1 MTVLSEDSDEAS
13 RLNHPRKKARLS
25 RHHVGSNALDYK
37 VHTSTPVY
45 LNSYMETDFY
55 PGGGVNGHSL
65 GPPNSPPS
73 VGGGDDLYSSSG
85 GPVSSHHHHHDLGPS
100 SSTGSPIATLCNLG
114 NTCFLNSVLYTLRF
128 APSFLHNLHHLVDDI
143 GVVSSHSK
151 MMKGK
156 SSSLSRLGS
165 TVSNKMWSREPTI
178 IPEAKMQCTSQLH
191 EVYEDLRRNEMPS
204 NSSSL
209 PDPVHPTKFMQSLR
223 AVNSMF
229 EGNQQHDAHEL
240 YIFLLDNLRETSKD
254 VFKFAAQFNLTAS
267 PSPLQQ
273 HQTQPAPSTT
283 SPLPPSSPHYLSLS
297 SPSSPSPSPSSS
309 STTSLLLAGGGS
321 GPISGPGGSSTSSSS
336 SSSSSTSSSS
346 TKKIQDKLKK
356 SIKRFRANNSS
367 SSTGDSK
374 KNAMTASTNS
384 LNERHFDKNGAEGG
398 AETNNGPWCLDMNN
412 ITEDFQGVSIIRTI
426 CTECETVRERKEVF
440 CDICVPIISV
450 DNISNERDE
459 VNALYRN
466 AIVTEEMLI
475 DTNKYW
481 CEACLRYNEAK
492 RCYRFETLPRL
503 LTLHLKRFS
512 SGFNSGVSKV
522 SNFMPTPFRLSC
534 FCELCLTSSASSSSS
549 TTTSNNNPSNDD
561 SSSSGGTPHSYDLY
575 AVIMHLGST
584 IASGHYVS
592 YVRARDATSDY
603 VQCPKDKR
611 VVGASGLLRGV
622 GGMLGQGGM
631 LGGGGLGA
639 GGGGFLPSVEMEKS
653 KSGILKFLRPNKS
666 NDPPPE
672 PFSKLAAAQNAALAA
687 TRVCR
692 SSLDCCGIRI
702 RDGKPALTSGRHQL
716 DHHSGAGGGGGGP
729 ADLPSTWLECDDE
742 NVRTLS
748 QAQFEEMLVK
758 RSPAQGTPYLLFYT
772 RV

>member
-25 RHHVGSNALDYK
+25 RHVVSNALDYK
-37 VHTSTPVY
+37 VVTSTPVY
-45 LNSYMETDFY
+45 LNNYMETDFY
-55 PGGGVNGHSL
+55 SGGVNGCNL
-65 GPPNSPPS
+65 RGPDSPSPCS
-73 VGGGDDLYSSSG
+73 GVDDLYSSPPPPSASSDLSP
-85 GPVSSHHHHHDLGPS
+85 PV
-100 SSTGSPIATLCNLG
+100 ATLCNLG

-128 APSFLHNLHHLVDDI
+128 APSFLHNLHHLVNDI
-143 GVVSSHSK
+143 NVVTSHTK

-156 SSSLSRLGS
+156 SSSLSRLGN
-165 TVSNKMWSREPTI
+165 TVSNKMWSREPSF

-191 EVYEDLRRNEMPS
+191 EVYEDLRRNEIPS
-204 NSSSL
+204 NSV

-254 VFKFAAQFNLTAS
+254 VFKFASQYNLTAS
-267 PSPLQQ
+267 
-273 HQTQPAPSTT
+273 
-283 SPLPPSSPHYLSLS
+283 PSSPHYLSLS
-297 SPSSPSPSPSSS
+297 SPSSPSPSSSS
-309 STTSLLLAGGGS
+309 ANSLLTTG
-321 GPISGPGGSSTSSSS
+321 
-336 SSSSSTSSSS
+336 SSSS

-356 SIKRFRANNSS
+356 SIKRFRANNSQ
-367 SSTGDSK
+367 DSK
-374 KNAMTASTNS
+374 KNLMTASTNS
-384 LNERHFDKNGAEGG
+384 LNNERHYDKNGDVLGG
-398 AETNNGPWCLDMNN
+398 ASGALADSGACFLDMNN

-440 CDICVPIISV
+440 CDICVPINA
-450 DNISNERDE
+450 DECRGMGYANERDH
-459 VNALYRN
+459 VNDLYRN

-475 DTNKYW
+475 EANKYW

-522 SNFMPTPFRLSC
+522 SNFMPTPFKLKC
-534 FCELCLTSSASSSSS
+534 FCELCLSPSSSEL
-549 TTTSNNNPSNDD
+549 
-561 SSSSGGTPHSYDLY
+561 HSYDLY

-592 YVRARDATSDY
+592 YVRARDSSCDY

-611 VVGASGLLRGV
+611 R
-622 GGMLGQGGM
+622 
-631 LGGGGLGA
+631 GGGNGGSMSGSA
-639 GGGGFLPSVEMEKS
+639 GGSLLSSEMEKS

-666 NDPPPE
+666 IEPPPE
-672 PFSKLAAAQNAALAA
+672 SFAKLSAAQNSALAA

-692 SSLDCCGIRI
+692 TSLECCGIRI
-702 RDGKPALTSGRHQL
+702 RDKTAAGRPAEE
-716 DHHSGAGGGGGGP
+716 
-729 ADLPSTWLECDDE
+729 STWLECDDE

-748 QAQFEEMLVK
+748 QAQFEDMLAK
-758 RSPAQGTPYLLFYT
+758 SSSAQGTPYLLFYT

>member
-37 VHTSTPVY
+37 VHTSAPVY

-55 PGGGVNGHSL
+55 PGGVNGCSL
-65 GPPNSPPS
+65 GPPNSPPGT
-73 VGGGDDLYSSSG
+73 GGGDDLYSSSG
-85 GPVSSHHHHHDLGPS
+85 GPGSSHHHDLAS
-100 SSTGSPIATLCNLG
+100 SSGGSPIATLCNLG

-143 GVVSSHSK
+143 QVVSSHSK

-165 TVSNKMWSREPTI
+165 TVSNKMWNREPTI
-178 IPEAKMQCTSQLH
+178 IPETKMQCTSQLH
-191 EVYEDLRRNEMPS
+191 EVYEDLRRNEIPS

-267 PSPLQQ
+267 PPPSQQ
-273 HQTQPAPSTT
+273 PPST
-283 SPLPPSSPHYLSLS
+283 PAPPSSPHYLSLS

-309 STTSLLLAGGGS
+309 STPSLLLAGGGGS
-321 GPISGPGGSSTSSSS
+321 GLISGTGSSSSSS

-346 TKKIQDKLKK
+346 TKKIHDKLKN
-356 SIKRFRANNSS
+356 SIKRFRGNNSS

-384 LNERHFDKNGAEGG
+384 LNERHFDKNGGEVGG
-398 AETNNGPWCLDMNN
+398 ESNNAPWCLDMNN

-512 SGFNSGVSKV
+512 SGFK
-522 SNFMPTPFRLSC
+522 
-534 FCELCLTSSASSSSS
+534 
-549 TTTSNNNPSNDD
+549 
-561 SSSSGGTPHSYDLY
+561 
-575 AVIMHLGST
+575 
-584 IASGHYVS
+584 
-592 YVRARDATSDY
+592 
-603 VQCPKDKR
+603 
-611 VVGASGLLRGV
+611 
-622 GGMLGQGGM
+622 
-631 LGGGGLGA
+631 
-639 GGGGFLPSVEMEKS
+639 
-653 KSGILKFLRPNKS
+653 
-666 NDPPPE
+666 
-672 PFSKLAAAQNAALAA
+672 
-687 TRVCR
+687 
-692 SSLDCCGIRI
+692 
-702 RDGKPALTSGRHQL
+702 
-716 DHHSGAGGGGGGP
+716 
-729 ADLPSTWLECDDE
+729 
-742 NVRTLS
+742 
-748 QAQFEEMLVK
+748 
-758 RSPAQGTPYLLFYT
+758 
-772 RV
+772 